1 MKNVLSRGSTLLA
14 LLVIAV
20 LVWFGAGGDST
31 APVNQAFE
39 AGTETSSP
47 ASAGFLPREALQVVD
62 LIVQGGPYPYSQ
74 DGTTFFNREGRLPQR
89 SRGYYREF
97 TVDTPGLRH
106 RGARR
111 IVTGGNPPRDW
122 YYTDDHYESFRAF
135 EVAPR

>member
-14 LLVIAV
+14 LLVLAV
-20 LVWFGAGGDST
+20 LGWIGTGGHSP

-39 AGTETSSP
+39 AGTETSSN
-47 ASAGFLPREALQVVD
+47 ASAGFLTPEALQVVD
-62 LIVQGGPYPYSQ
+62 LIVQGGPYRYSQ